1 MRRLSSIFL
10 FLFLLVI
17 SVPSRAQTLD
27 TSILGVITD
36 SSGAV
41 IPGASVTVSSTA
53 TGIAKK
59 AVTAATGE
67 YSVTYLA
74 PGTYNVEA
82 SANGFDT
89 IEQKGIVLEI
99 NQQARINLSL
109 RPGAA
114 TQIIEVEA
122 TQPLLQSED
131 ASLGVVIGQEQTE
144 ALPLNGRKYDDLAT
158 LTPGVIAND
167 ADAHTGFGGSTISAY
182 GSQVTWGQFNLDGV
196 TEVNNRSPY
205 INILPS
211 IDAIQEFKV
220 FAGNMEAEYG
230 GSAGTITNVQIKS
243 GTNAFHGDVFD
254 FFRNTAMDARNYFRT
269 VGLAKQVLKQN
280 QFGAT
285 LGGPIV
291 KDRTF
296 FFMSYEGLRSIEQSP
311 SLSNVLTPA
320 QENGDFSALSTQLKN
335 TVTGVP
341 YVKNQIPVNPVSQS
355 IAKNYMP
362 LPNTTQNGQNYS
374 GLTNANETQD
384 QYLARID
391 HKFNDANQLA
401 VHFLY
406 EYRNF
411 PQTAVNPNFAYTG
424 TYPMFNAALQYLHT
438 FSPVMVNELRLGYD
452 FEHVKKLS
460 IRTNTN
466 FTAASLGIN
475 GFVQPNGT
483 PWPPNEQGFPIIN
496 ISGLIGI
503 GDSSAASNIDDSRTY
518 QLIDNF
524 TWTRGKHS
532 LIFGY
537 EVRHLQDNATTNN
550 QPFGQFTFAS
560 TFTGNASADFMLGYY
575 QSLITP
581 EGVPL
586 TFARQWRDNA
596 YAQDNWKIT
605 PKLTLNLGL
614 RWDLWV
620 PPHNNLNTS
629 RTLSF
634 ASASPV
640 LVSLPTPLWQ
650 VSHKNFGPRVGFAYL
665 LPHQTVLR
673 SAFSV
678 TWYGGKFDNINIL
691 QLNPPSDPSYT
702 LTNGTTAANP
712 PLGTLNNPI
721 APGLLA
727 GSPNIASLPPDGK
740 HPNLYLQTWNL
751 TLSKQ
756 FWSNVVDVS
765 YVGVK
770 GTHQDTSLIQF
781 NVGPPQ
787 ASPARLTVNQNR
799 PYPNFG
805 QIRMVD
811 FHGASMYNGLNIHLE
826 HRFSHGLNFTTAY
839 SWSHLLDNQQ
849 GDTNTGNRNGSQSI
863 AKNWAT
869 GVTDQRNA
877 LTIAMVYQLPKYS
890 YKYAA
895 ERAVLNGWGFNSIF
909 MAVAGLP
916 IFITQSA
923 DGQNN
928 GNNYEFP
935 DVVPGQSLT
944 LSKRTPS
951 AWFNTNAFATAVG
964 HYGNMRRNPVTGAPQ
979 IPLTLAVNRSFPT
992 FEGQHLDFRIEAF
1005 NALNEP
1011 QWGIPG
1017 ASQGSSTFGK
1027 MTSTSID
1034 NRELQLAL
1042 KYNF

>member
-17 SVPSRAQTLD
+17 SVPSHAQTLD
-27 TSILGVITD
+27 TSILGTITD

-53 TGIAKK
+53 TGISKK
-59 AVTAATGE
+59 AVTASTGE

-109 RPGAA
+109 HPGAA

-122 TQPLLQSED
+122 TQPLLQIED

-144 ALPLNGRKYDDLAT
+144 ALPLNGRKYDDLAS

-167 ADAHTGFGGSTISAY
+167 SDNHTGFGGSTISAY

-205 INILPS
+205 INIFPS

-230 GSAGTITNVQIKS
+230 GSAGTITNVQLKS

-285 LGGPIV
+285 LGGPIM

-296 FFMSYEGLRSIEQSP
+296 FFISYEGLRSIEQSP

-335 TVTGVP
+335 TVTGIP

-355 IAKNYMP
+355 IARNYMP

-411 PQTAVNPNFAYTG
+411 PQTAVNPNFSYTG

-460 IRTNTN
+460 TRTNTN

-518 QLIDNF
+518 QFIDNF

-550 QPFGQFTFAS
+550 QPFGQFTYAS
-560 TFTGNASADFMLGYY
+560 TFTGNASADFILGYY

-650 VSHKNFGPRVGFAYL
+650 VSHKNFGPRIGFAYL

-712 PLGTLNNPI
+712 PLGTLNNPV

-756 FWSNVVDVS
+756 FWSNVVDIS

-787 ASPARLTVNQNR
+787 ASPAKLTVNQNR

-877 LTIAMVYQLPKYS
+877 LTIALVYQLPKYS
-890 YKYAA
+890 YQYAA
-895 ERAVLNGWGFNSIF
+895 ERAILNGWGFNSIF
-909 MAVAGLP
+909 TAVAGLP

-923 DGQNN
+923 DGENN

-944 LSKRTPS
+944 LSKRSPA
-951 AWFNTNAFATAVG
+951 AWFNTAAFATANG

-1027 MTSTSID
+1027 ITSTSID